1 MPKNEPRICG
11 LVRWH
16 ARKSD
21 ACARAITISLSPEL
35 VRRFGRVQG
44 VFMAPMSP
52 KQADLVVAH
61 LEDAFTRG
69 ALEAE
74 RRRGPST
81 PQETLFEDAI
91 AVTNQAVTRLFGES
105 GVNLDPR
112 QATGAIMAVR
122 GGDIIVAVWGQP
134 ELLLYR
140 FDTEGRAK
148 IFDLLSDEADSP
160 RGRTGFTNVISGELN
175 LGDRMICATRSIKD
189 IIGPDK
195 MDHALRL
202 DPGGAVEQLRD
213 DLAAAND
220 AAAVAVLVTDVAET
234 RYVEE
239 LPVRETGAHSST
251 RELEQTATVTQEI
264 LSPSLMSTMA
274 GAARNVAATVVGSA
288 ASAAAGLAAA
298 AAENMKQ
305 RREGAARQSEERAR
319 VAAEE
324 AKKPKWLRP
333 GDKVVGESQVDV
345 IGETFCY
352 PLVDLEH
359 SEHDIVAL
367 AEAERLKTK
376 VSWRGKEEAAETPD
390 AEAMTAPI
398 EEFSEATAAITP
410 EMLKEAIAQG
420 PAATAEPAPDL
431 SPVLPPD
438 APIPAAAPSPIDWQG
453 LIKAIS
459 TKAVTKAVAI
469 KNKVMGAGKKLAT
482 PEGRQIVPLQMKDS
496 TAAIVNGLRRQTLT
510 RKLAAGAVVLVVA
523 LTSVMVVVNR
533 EMKIN
538 EAERQTKARLLETFT
553 QKLDSAEASLI
564 YKDTKRASE
573 LFDEAATALDQYQPA
588 DDQEKQL
595 RAQYVAKL
603 EQKRAAFRHE
613 IALGEPKSVISV
625 SGAGGA
631 AVSLV
636 HYAVTDGTQWFVAAD
651 GQVFRQKTNEPSPAA
666 VAKLAGTP
674 KATVVLGGKVLIVGE
689 KGQTLAVA
697 GDGKTTAGTASV
709 SDLAVTDAVTYAGNL
724 YVLDAAHNRIVKLTP
739 AGAGWG
745 NAQPYVKDGTDVAK
759 AVALAID
766 SNVYALNADATLAKL
781 YKGLKTTYAL
791 GGFNPVAATA
801 TRLQLPDAGD
811 RLYVLDPGGAR
822 LLAFAK
828 KDGAFVAQY
837 KADALKDATDF
848 QEDAKAKLL
857 TVIVGNKA
865 MKYDLPQ

>member
-21 ACARAITISLSPEL
+21 ACARAITVSLSPEL

-44 VFMAPMSP
+44 VFMAPMTP

-91 AVTNQAVTRLFGES
+91 AVTNQAVTRLFGEN

-112 QATGAIMAVR
+112 QATGALMAVR
-122 GGDIIVAVWGQP
+122 GGDLIVAVWGQP

-140 FDTEGRAK
+140 FDTKGRAK

-175 LGDRMICATRSIKD
+175 LGDRLVCATRSVKD

-195 MDHALRL
+195 MDQALRL
-202 DPGGAVEQLRD
+202 DPSGAIEQLRD

-239 LPVRETGAHSST
+239 LPSRENGRAQTSS

-274 GAARNVAATVVGSA
+274 GAAKNVAGTVVGSA
-288 ASAAAGLAAA
+288 ASAAAGLASA
-298 AAENMKQ
+298 AAENLKQ
-305 RREGAARQSEERAR
+305 RREESARLAEVRAQA
-319 VAAEE
+319 AAEE

-333 GDKVVGESQVDV
+333 DDKIVGENQVDV
-345 IGETFCY
+345 VGETFCY
-352 PLVDLEH
+352 PLIDLGH
-359 SEHDIVAL
+359 QEHDIVAL
-367 AEAERLKTK
+367 AEAERQKTK
-376 VSWRGKEEAAETPD
+376 TSWSGRPEVAEAPAEAPTAAEAPADSPAAPLEAAAGITPAMLQASIEQTALEEEPAALPVVAAIPVVPAVPAD
-390 AEAMTAPI
+390 ATAP
-398 EEFSEATAAITP
+398 AA
-410 EMLKEAIAQG
+410 
-420 PAATAEPAPDL
+420 
-431 SPVLPPD
+431 SPTV
-438 APIPAAAPSPIDWQG
+438 
-453 LIKAIS
+453 IS
-459 TKAVTKAVAI
+459 RF
-469 KNKVMGAGKKLAT
+469 KNILTDFTRKLAI
-482 PEGRQIVPLQMKDS
+482 PKGRQIVPLHMKDG

-510 RKLAAGAVVLVVA
+510 RKIAAGAVVLVVA
-523 LTSVMVVVNR
+523 VTSVLILVNR
-533 EMKIN
+533 EMKLN
-538 EAERQTKARLLETFT
+538 EAERQEKARLLEMFT
-553 QKLDSAEASLI
+553 QKMDSAEASLI

-573 LFDEAATALDQYQPA
+573 LLDEAAKALDRYQPA
-588 DDQEKQL
+588 NDQEKQL
-595 RAQYVAKL
+595 RAQYAEKL
-603 EQKRAAFRHE
+603 EQQRSTFRHE
-613 IALGEPKSVISV
+613 IALGAPKSSV
-625 SGAGGA
+625 TVTGAGGA

-636 HYAVTDGTQWFVAAD
+636 RYAVTDGAQWLIAAN
-651 GQVFRQKTNEPSPAA
+651 GQVFRQKTSEPSPVA

-674 KATVVLGGKVLIVGE
+674 RAAFALAGKLVVVGE
-689 KGQTLAVA
+689 KGQTLTVA
-697 GDGKTTAGTASV
+697 ADGKTAASPAPTG
-709 SDLAVTDAVTYAGNL
+709 DLAVTDAVAYAGNL
-724 YVLDAAHNRIVKLTP
+724 YILDATHNRVVKLTP

-745 NAQPYVKDGTDVAK
+745 NAQPYVKDGTDVSK

-766 SNVYALNADATLAKL
+766 SNVFVLNADATVAKL

-791 GGFNPVAATA
+791 GGFDPVAAAA
-801 TRLQLPDAGD
+801 TRLQFPDTGD
-811 RLYVLDPGGAR
+811 RLYVLDPAGGR

-828 KDGAFVAQY
+828 KDGAFIAQY
-837 KADALKDATDF
+837 KADLLKDATDVRV
-848 QEDAKAKLL
+848 DVKAKLL
-857 TVIVGNKA
+857 TVIAGSQATKF
-865 MKYDLPQ
+865 DLPQ